1 MSVCVFSLC
10 VGSESG
16 EDGGYILQAMVGE
29 GGHFVLS
36 QVLLV
41 CLPMAGD
48 VVAL

>member
-36 QVLLV
+36 QVLV
-41 CLPMAGD
+41 CLPMAGHI
-48 VVAL
+48 VAL